1 MCVAIHT
8 RVAPPLPLQAE
19 VLHGAVAALHPAAV
33 IAVVPAVPEVPAG
46 RLPAIPSR
54 VRLTV
59 VVAAAHPM
67 RFRALQVAGVNS
79 VSCSA

>member
-8 RVAPPLPLQAE
+8 RVAPHLPLQAE

-46 RLPAIPSR
+46 RLPAILNR

-59 VVAAAHPM
+59 VAAAHPT
-67 RFRALQVAGVNS
+67 RFRVLQVAGVNS

>member
-1 MCVAIHT
+1 
-8 RVAPPLPLQAE
+8 
-19 VLHGAVAALHPAAV
+19 
-33 IAVVPAVPEVPAG
+33 
-46 RLPAIPSR
+46 
-54 VRLTV
+54 